1 MSIYDFK
8 LRKSDVAS
16 VMKEIMDEE
25 YRQHARTCAKMTN
38 VERLNNIQYLSGMK
52 YMMNETLMRLEQ
64 KYD

>member
-25 YRQHARTCAKMTN
+25 CRQHARTCAQMTN
-38 VERLNNIQYLSGMK
+38 VERLNNTQYLSGMK
-52 YMMNETLMRLEQ
+52 YMLTETLVRLEH
-64 KYD
+64 KHG

>member
-8 LRKSDVAS
+8 LSKSDVAS

>member
-8 LRKSDVAS
+8 LRKSDVVS

-25 YRQHARTCAKMTN
+25 YRQHARTCAQMTN

-52 YMMNETLMRLEQ
+52 YMLNETLVRLEH
-64 KYD
+64 KHA

>member
-1 MSIYDFK
+1 MGIYDFE

-25 YRQHARTCAKMTN
+25 YRQHASTCSQMPN

-52 YMMNETLMRLEQ
+52 YMLNETLVRLEH
-64 KYD
+64 KHA

>member
-8 LRKSDVAS
+8 LRKSDVVS

-25 YRQHARTCAKMTN
+25 YRQHARTCAQMTN

-52 YMMNETLMRLEQ
+52 YMLSETLVRLEH
-64 KYD
+64 KHA

>member
-52 YMMNETLMRLEQ
+52 YMMTETLVRLEH
-64 KYD
+64 KHA